1 MSSDSI
7 VTSRRRVEIQST
19 SEMTPYFTMTKCNKL
34 FITYLTRSTE
44 RLPSL
49 PSSFNH
55 FNHFNDDSYDY
66 VIQKAVTKTI
76 RMLSV

>member
-19 SEMTPYFTMTKCNKL
+19 SEMSPYFTMTKCNKL
-34 FITYLTRSTE
+34 FITL
-44 RLPSL
+44 
-49 PSSFNH
+49 SSIEYFNH
-55 FNHFNDDSYDY
+55 FYHFNDGSYVY
-66 VIQKAVTKTI
+66 VIQITVTKTI